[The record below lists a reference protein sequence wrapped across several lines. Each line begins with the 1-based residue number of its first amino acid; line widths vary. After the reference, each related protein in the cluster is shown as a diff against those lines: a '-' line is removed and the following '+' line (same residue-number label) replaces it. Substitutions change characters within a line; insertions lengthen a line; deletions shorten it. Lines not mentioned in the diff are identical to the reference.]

1 MTTTSSLLRA
11 PKTSDSLRN
20 VNKTPNVS
28 SETCHNRISSYQ
40 VSESLDST
48 SRVKSILF
56 SCNTKKASLNETSQC
71 KNTSELGLRS
81 SVNKDYVQNKAFSN
95 RREKSFIPVKKNLHI
110 HFFSST
116 ISCSEVYTSSEYD
129 KSMGGRASTCSTTSA
144 KSQDTEGNS
153 NCGENKNTEGGVLV
167 FNEDSRKNA
176 RVNVS
181 KLINFYN
188 SLSTV

>member
-1 MTTTSSLLRA
+1 MYRTELFQTKGKR
-11 PKTSDSLRN
+11 DS
-20 VNKTPNVS
+20 
-28 SETCHNRISSYQ
+28 
-40 VSESLDST
+40 
-48 SRVKSILF
+48 VK
-56 SCNTKKASLNETSQC
+56 E
-71 KNTSELGLRS
+71 
-81 SVNKDYVQNKAFSN
+81 
-95 RREKSFIPVKKNLHI
+95 NLHTR
-110 HFFSST
+110 FLSST
-116 ISCSEVYTSSEYD
+116 ISYSNVYTCSEYD
-129 KSMGGRASTCSTTSA
+129 KTMGGPASTCSRTSA

>member
-1 MTTTSSLLRA
+1 MTSLCKSKSELELR
-11 PKTSDSLRN
+11 SI
-20 VNKTPNVS
+20 VNK
-28 SETCHNRISSYQ
+28 Y
-40 VSESLDST
+40 
-48 SRVKSILF
+48 
-56 SCNTKKASLNETSQC
+56 
-71 KNTSELGLRS
+71 
-81 SVNKDYVQNKAFSN
+81 YVQNQAFSDK
-95 RREKSFIPVKKNLHI
+95 REKSSNSVKENLHTR
-110 HFFSST
+110 FLSST
-116 ISCSEVYTSSEYD
+116 ISYSNVYTCSEYD
-129 KSMGGRASTCSTTSA
+129 KTMGGPASTCSRTSA